1 MGKSKQSKPK
11 RRRMNEDNVE
21 QHDTQIKAIET
32 LKNLPPV
39 EVEMAAEQVF
49 SEVVDKYPKLF
60 CQSQE
65 EEIDDNVPKC
75 FEGLAKCSLS
85 EASFATMKNLHKS
98 IKEEVSQNAS
108 SWSGEPT
115 DPRRRAFGFV
125 NGSFR
130 DMVDL
135 SLPGTTLVSEQR
147 KKNYRASMLFKSN
160 DPLLIATKK
169 LFEELQTK
177 FGNKIQPSHHE
188 KYLSFEEWI
197 AAQPNMH
204 GERLLLPAHW
214 DHPSKDGFGII
225 IVTVAVKG
233 NATIFFAS
241 HDENHF
247 GKIEIKEGEAYMLS
261 GPVRAAC
268 THGVLATSPGRE
280 SLNLRFGLHDRVPN
294 VDPKSEEVTSFWEN
308 RTNDSS

>member
-1 MGKSKQSKPK
+1 MGKSKQSRPK
-11 RRRMNEDNVE
+11 RRRIEEDNAGE
-21 QHDTQIKAIET
+21 QDTQKKAIET
-32 LKNLPPV
+32 LKNLPSV
-39 EVEMAAEQVF
+39 EVEMAAEHVF
-49 SEVVDKYPKLF
+49 REVVSKYPLLL
-60 CQSQE
+60 CQSKKL
-65 EEIDDNVPKC
+65 IDDDGPAC
-75 FEGLAKCSLS
+75 FAGLAKCSLS
-85 EASFATMKNLHKS
+85 ETSFATMKNLHEL
-98 IKEEVSQNAS
+98 IKAKVSQNAS

-130 DMVDL
+130 DLVDL
-135 SLPGTTLVSEQR
+135 SLPGTTHVSEQR
-147 KKNYRASMLFKSN
+147 KKNSRASMSFDSN
-160 DPLLIATKK
+160 DPLLSASKK
-169 LFEELQTK
+169 VIEELQTK
-177 FGNKIQPSHHE
+177 FGNKIHPSHHE

-247 GKIEIKEGEAYMLS
+247 GKIEIQEGEAYMLS

-280 SLNLRFGLHDRVPN
+280 SLNLRFGMHGRVPN
-294 VDPKSEEVTSFWEN
+294 VDPKSDEVTCFWEN
-308 RTNDSS
+308 ETNITS